1 MLKGKKF
8 RSGSIGEKLMI
19 GIYVPWYFIHD
30 VAFEEVLEGSWA
42 NVAKIVEAMV
52 GFYLIMVGLAV
63 IA

>member
-19 GIYVPWYFIHD
+19 GLYVPWYFIHD
-30 VAFEEVLEGSWA
+30 IAFEEILEGSWV
-42 NVAKIVEAMV
+42 NVLEMVGAMV
-52 GFYLIMVGLAV
+52 CFYLVVIGLAV

>member
-30 VAFEEVLEGSWA
+30 VAFEEVLEGSWV
-42 NVAKIVEAMV
+42 NVLEMVGAMV
-52 GFYLIMVGLAV
+52 CFYLVMIGLAV
-63 IA
+63 A